1 MSLQRMFLAH
11 PQAAGETYLQHMAF
25 AFRFSARLMRASL
38 AAFVHGV
45 VPDLCET
52 TASSTVLAMNDELRA
67 HHAVLAHG
75 TQDAAQR
82 A

>member
-1 MSLQRMFLAH
+1 MSLQRIFLAH
-11 PQAAGETYLQHMAF
+11 PHAAGETYWQHMAF

-45 VPDLCET
+45 VPELCET
-52 TASSTVLAMNDELRA
+52 TASSTVLAMNDDLRA
-67 HHAVLAHG
+67 RRAVLAHG
-75 TQDAAQR
+75 KQEAAQR